1 MGSAMRFSMII
12 SLCVGTRLS
21 PLLRG
26 AGGIGHIGKLLP
38 ALLFHPAATPVT
50 QRKVAALLLS
60 ILGLPAGGDH
70 EIIGLAATE
79 GLLQFR
85 EPGSGWHAQPGQRV
99 FVYVQV
105 ALFFKSEA
113 QRVDAV
119 VQVGCTHAERRLI

>member
-1 MGSAMRFSMII
+1 MCERSDTS
-12 SLCVGTRLS
+12 
-21 PLLRG
+21 
-26 AGGIGHIGKLLP
+26 GIVRAVEGIDHIGKLLP
-38 ALLFHPAATPVT
+38 ARLFHQAATHVT
-50 QRKVAALLLS
+50 QRKVTALLLS

-119 VQVGCTHAERRLI
+119 VQVGCTHAERRLIE